1 MVAAGLR
8 PTDPVRWYMA
18 YAVERAIAED
28 EQGGQQAAHGDG
40 DIQVLD
46 DAD

>member
-18 YAVERAIAED
+18 YAVERAAAERD
-28 EQGGQQAAHGDG
+28 QQAAHGDG
-40 DIQVLD
+40 DIEVVE
-46 DAD
+46 